1 MNGHPRVWTKVNLSG
16 RYMSLWLLIMD
27 PSSIRFSKVLEKRCR
42 YSVCRGT
49 QPRAE
54 YFIHTNYRVCSWHLY
69 HVNNSTLWH
78 NDATPAEKIGRPSW
92 QKFPHLGKAEN
103 WRIEIFF
110 HSALQNW
117 NSIVIVLC
125 LIHLIG
131 ICLYCFVALELV
143 DTYIFLSLINF
154 ENIYIHI

>member
-1 MNGHPRVWTKVNLSG
+1 
-16 RYMSLWLLIMD
+16 MSLWLLIMD

-78 NDATPAEKIGRPSW
+78 NDATPAEKLGDL
-92 QKFPHLGKAEN
+92 LGKNFPILAKQRTDELKYFFTLLYK
-103 WRIEIFF
+103 IEILLLL
-110 HSALQNW
+110 SYA
-117 NSIVIVLC
+117 C
-125 LIHLIG
+125 LSHRY
-131 ICLYCFVALELV
+131 YCFVALVV
-143 DTYIFLSLINF
+143 DTYILLTFDQCDKF
-154 ENIYIHI
+154 WKYVYIFN

>member
-1 MNGHPRVWTKVNLSG
+1 
-16 RYMSLWLLIMD
+16 MSLWLLIMD

-49 QPRAE
+49 QPRTE
-54 YFIHTNYRVCSWHLY
+54 YFTHTNYRVCSWHLY

-110 HSALQNW
+110 HSSLQIW

-131 ICLYCFVALELV
+131 TYLVLLFCCFVIGIYL
-143 DTYIFLSLINF
+143 YWSLINF
-154 ENIYIHI
+154 ENMYLYI

>member
-1 MNGHPRVWTKVNLSG
+1 MNGHPRVWTQVNLSG

-78 NDATPAEKIGRPSW
+78 NDATPAEKLGDL
-92 QKFPHLGKAEN
+92 LGKNFPILAKQRTDELKYFFTLLYK
-103 WRIEIFF
+103 IEI
-110 HSALQNW
+110 L
-117 NSIVIVLC
+117 L
-125 LIHLIG
+125 L
-131 ICLYCFVALELV
+131 
-143 DTYIFLSLINF
+143 LSYASFIS
-154 ENIYIHI
+154 

>member
-1 MNGHPRVWTKVNLSG
+1 MVGPKKQDFWPRI
-16 RYMSLWLLIMD
+16 YMLKGYLFKSVDELQFVKKCQNRTSRLLIMD

-78 NDATPAEKIGRPSW
+78 NDATPAEKLGDL
-92 QKFPHLGKAEN
+92 LGKNFPILAKQRTDELKYFFTLLYK
-103 WRIEIFF
+103 IEI
-110 HSALQNW
+110 L
-117 NSIVIVLC
+117 L
-125 LIHLIG
+125 L
-131 ICLYCFVALELV
+131 
-143 DTYIFLSLINF
+143 LSYAWFIS
-154 ENIYIHI
+154 

>member
-1 MNGHPRVWTKVNLSG
+1 
-16 RYMSLWLLIMD
+16 MSLWLLIMD

-110 HSALQNW
+110 HSSLQIW

-131 ICLYCFVALELV
+131 TYLVLLFCCFVIGIYL
-143 DTYIFLSLINF
+143 YWSLINF
-154 ENIYIHI
+154 ENMYLPIYLMKS